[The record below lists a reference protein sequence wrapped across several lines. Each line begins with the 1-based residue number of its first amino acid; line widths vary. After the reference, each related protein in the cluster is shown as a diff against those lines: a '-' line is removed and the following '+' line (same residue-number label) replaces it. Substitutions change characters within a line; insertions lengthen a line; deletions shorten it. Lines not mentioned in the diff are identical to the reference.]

1 MQLRTYERRFDH
13 LATCNLP
20 SYFTHNQVQVVLS
33 EMSLQKKLCLICER
47 PTADGA
53 VLAVQVDKEKLQ
65 TWFLNV
71 CEYELEEEIED
82 KDKICYFCLWHA
94 EFQWKFEEMMN
105 EELVWWPRNLDNLD
119 DEAKE
124 LRRNYFEGKL
134 EQCWVQLEKI
144 ELPESESEDDG
155 RPMALRSPCFTCN
168 LQSSIQVQVV
178 LSVMSVQKALCLIC
192 ELPTAD
198 GAVSAVHVDKEK
210 LKTWFL
216 NACEYEL
223 AEEIEDDDLICYFCV
238 CHAEFQWKFDEMA
251 DENLVWWNL
260 DLDDAAR
267 ELRKNYFEGKLEQC
281 FVQLEKIEL
290 PESESEDVGR
300 PSEAKQQ
307 SHIRRKNTRKR
318 SDVKITTV
326 QHISTLLKRK
336 KSTT

>member
-20 SYFTHNQVQVVLS
+20 SNFTHNQVQVVLS
-33 EMSLQKKLCLICER
+33 EMSLQKALCLICER

-105 EELVWWPRNLDNLD
+105 EELVWWPRNLDHLD
-119 DEAKE
+119 DAAKE

-144 ELPESESEDDG
+144 ELPESDSEDD
-155 RPMALRSPCFTCN
+155 
-168 LQSSIQVQVV
+168 
-178 LSVMSVQKALCLIC
+178 
-192 ELPTAD
+192 
-198 GAVSAVHVDKEK
+198 
-210 LKTWFL
+210 
-216 NACEYEL
+216 
-223 AEEIEDDDLICYFCV
+223 
-238 CHAEFQWKFDEMA
+238 
-251 DENLVWWNL
+251 
-260 DLDDAAR
+260 
-267 ELRKNYFEGKLEQC
+267 
-281 FVQLEKIEL
+281 
-290 PESESEDVGR
+290 GR

-307 SHIRRKNTRKR
+307 SRLSNCFYCKMKFKFRSQKSRHMKKTHKEAIRSFVERNLRDKQTTTIMFATFT
-318 SDVKITTV
+318 KIF
-326 QHISTLLKRK
+326 L
-336 KSTT
+336 